1 MKRTFISLII
11 FSSGVAFA
19 AEEPVVM
26 GWTNK
31 ANAGANLSFSSSKDV
46 VGQTDGNSE
55 TYGVNVKGEFFRNL
69 EHSEWRT
76 NASVITS
83 TTRTPSV
90 NRFIK
95 SSDELKLSTQYTHF
109 WHGNRNLGPYARGE
123 ASAPM
128 FKGEDVQA
136 TPKTYNVTRANGTA
150 LPSVTASSY
159 RLTDGFKPLN
169 TKESLGVFWKP
180 VAEEKIK
187 VETRLG
193 FAALQIDADGQF
205 AVKSQDATS
214 VKVVELSEVNQF
226 GAEASVAVKGKVDE
240 KSGYEAGVEAMTPF
254 STNKKSGDKRD
265 NFQLTNIDGYIKLTS
280 KFTSWASFGYDY
292 KVKYQPQ
299 LIERAQQIHMI
310 VLTMSY
316 NIL

>member
-1 MKRTFISLII
+1 MKRALIPFLI
-11 FSSGVAFA
+11 FSAFA
-19 AEEPVVM
+19 YAADEPVVM

-55 TYGVNVKGEFFRNL
+55 TYGLNVKGEFFRNL
-69 EHSEWRT
+69 PHSEWRT
-76 NASVITS
+76 DASVVAS
-83 TTRTPSV
+83 TTRTPSLDG
-90 NRFIK
+90 FIK
-95 SSDELKLSTQYTHF
+95 SSDELKVSTQYTHF
-109 WHGNRNLGPYARGE
+109 WHGNRYVGPYARGE

-128 FKGEDVQA
+128 FKGEDVQS
-136 TPKTYNVTRANGTA
+136 TVKTYNVSRADGTPLKTLSA
-150 LPSVTASSY
+150 QSY

-169 TKESLGVFWKP
+169 TKESIGVFWKP
-180 VAEEKIK
+180 VHEENIK

-193 FAALQIDADGQF
+193 LAGLQIDADGQYT
-205 AVKSQDATS
+205 VKSQDATT
-214 VKVVELSEVNQF
+214 VAVTELGDVNQF
-226 GAEASVAVKGKVDE
+226 GAEAAVAVKGKVDE

-254 STNKKSGDKRD
+254 TTNKKAGDNRD
-265 NFQLTNIDGYIKLTS
+265 NLRLTNIDGYVKLTS

-299 LIERAQQIHMI
+299 LIEKAQQIHML
-310 VLTMSY
+310 VLTMNY

>member
-1 MKRTFISLII
+1 MKRALIPLII
-11 FSSGVAFA
+11 FSSLAWA

-31 ANAGANLSFSSSKDV
+31 ANLGANLSFSSSKDV
-46 VGQTDGNSE
+46 VGQTDGTSE
-55 TYGVNVKGEFFRNL
+55 TYGLNLKSSFFRNL

-76 NASVITS
+76 DGSLMAA

-95 SSDELKLSTQYTHF
+95 SGDELKISTQYTHF

-128 FKGEDVQA
+128 FKGEDVQSS
-136 TPKTYNVTRANGTA
+136 TKTYNVTRANGTA
-150 LPSVTASSY
+150 LPSVTGTSY
-159 RLTDGFKPLN
+159 RLTDGFRPLN
-169 TKESLGVFWKP
+169 TKESVGVFWKP
-180 VAEEKIK
+180 VHEEDIK

-193 FAALQIDADGQF
+193 AAALQIDADGQF
-205 AVKSQDATS
+205 AVKSSDATT
-214 VKVVELSEVNQF
+214 VTVNELGDVNQL
-226 GAEASVAVKGKVDE
+226 GLEAAVAVKGKIDE
-240 KSGYEAGVEAMTPF
+240 KSGYEAGVESLTPF
-254 STNKKSGDKRD
+254 VTNQKSGDNRSAW
-265 NFQLTNIDGYIKLTS
+265 NLTNVDGYIKLTS

-292 KVKYQPQ
+292 KVKLQPQ

-310 VLTMSY
+310 VINVNY
-316 NIL
+316 NLL